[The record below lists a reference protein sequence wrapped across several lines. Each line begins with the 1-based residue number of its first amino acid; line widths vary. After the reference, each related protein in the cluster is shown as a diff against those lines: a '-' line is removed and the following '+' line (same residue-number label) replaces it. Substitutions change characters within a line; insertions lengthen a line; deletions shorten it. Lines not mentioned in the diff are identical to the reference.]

1 LIQRK
6 PLASS
11 ARSYPGRKRTPT
23 EANMTAH
30 ASTKDLLPRLQ
41 RSATHAIA
49 PLQREMNRFFE
60 ELEEG
65 WETFAAPGPLPSMD
79 VAETKAG
86 MEITLELPGL
96 SQEDVTISVDDDRLT
111 VTGEKK
117 SQYEAKDRTYRLT
130 ERHYG
135 RFSRSLY
142 LPRSYDAASVQ
153 ATMKDGVLKLV
164 APRRPE
170 AAGAKTIAIQAT

>member
-1 LIQRK
+1 
-6 PLASS
+6 
-11 ARSYPGRKRTPT
+11 
-23 EANMTAH
+23 MTAH
-30 ASTKDLLPRLQ
+30 TSTKELLPRLQ

-60 ELEEG
+60 ELGEG
-65 WETFAAPGPLPSMD
+65 WETFASPGPLPSMD

-96 SQEDVTISVDDDRLT
+96 SREEVTISVDDDLLT

-117 SQYEAKDRTYRLT
+117 SEYEAKDRNYRLT
-130 ERHYG
+130 ERSYG
-135 RFSRSLY
+135 HFSRSLY
-142 LPRSYDAASVQ
+142 LPRSYDGANVK

-164 APRRPE
+164 APRRAQ
-170 AAGAKTIAIQAT
+170 AAGAKTITIQAT